1 MSKQRFHKPLRS
13 RNRVGQGFGVN
24 DIQGSFKSGVRYT
37 TRLSYWGI
45 LKKILDI
52 LGYIREGLFMTTFP
66 GFLSSGILIQLEA
79 FLCLAG
85 VCLPALAFF
94 ATSGK

>member
-1 MSKQRFHKPLRS
+1 
-13 RNRVGQGFGVN
+13 
-24 DIQGSFKSGVRYT
+24 
-37 TRLSYWGI
+37 
-45 LKKILDI
+45 
-52 LGYIREGLFMTTFP
+52 MTTFP